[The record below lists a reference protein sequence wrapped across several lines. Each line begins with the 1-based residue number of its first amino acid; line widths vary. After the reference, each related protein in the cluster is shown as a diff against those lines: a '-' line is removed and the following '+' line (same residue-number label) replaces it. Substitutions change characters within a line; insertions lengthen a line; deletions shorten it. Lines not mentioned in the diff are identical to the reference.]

1 MIVKNEEHRL
11 KECLSSV
18 SGIVDDIV
26 IVDTGSSD
34 NTIVIAKEAGARV
47 FHFNWVNDFAAAR
60 NFALDQTNHGWI
72 LYLDADETLSP
83 SSVKELKKLTA
94 SFPGK
99 AYNCKVINIDTT
111 CNHPSV
117 LTYPRLFP
125 ARKSIRFEGKA
136 HEQIDYSLH
145 RNKIPILKSKI
156 EIIHTGYNLTVDGLK
171 QKAQRNL
178 TLLLEEYK
186 SNPSGYISYQIGQSY
201 GILNDP
207 LAENYFR
214 EAIHKGLERKEFL
227 SSAYRYIAALDT
239 ERMDLEEAEEF
250 INLSLA
256 ADDQQPLS
264 FIGASNV
271 YLLKN
276 NMTKAA
282 EFILKAFDLNNQIIA
297 GKGKSFH
304 YIFLDNDTICI
315 QGLNNSLFM
324 LNNDLFNFFFDKM
337 NKKNI
342 PCFNLF
348 HHIINNEPIPKDA
361 LKGLVENFPEKFLVL
376 LINALKKYTI
386 SESKDSLFSSFM
398 NHSKKIPQ
406 ILIQYGLFLSEIG
419 RFEEAASVLEKA
431 KENEPGDPSVIFYL
445 ISVYLRTD
453 NMEKVKNL
461 IIYAE
466 NKFSNLSPVI
476 SRIEF
481 IKKKIFF

>member
-1 MIVKNEEHRL
+1 
-11 KECLSSV
+11 
-18 SGIVDDIV
+18 
-26 IVDTGSSD
+26 
-34 NTIVIAKEAGARV
+34 
-47 FHFNWVNDFAAAR
+47 
-60 NFALDQTNHGWI
+60 
-72 LYLDADETLSP
+72 
-83 SSVKELKKLTA
+83 
-94 SFPGK
+94 
-99 AYNCKVINIDTT
+99 
-111 CNHPSV
+111 
-117 LTYPRLFP
+117 
-125 ARKSIRFEGKA
+125 
-136 HEQIDYSLH
+136 
-145 RNKIPILKSKI
+145 
-156 EIIHTGYNLTVDGLK
+156 
-171 QKAQRNL
+171 
-178 TLLLEEYK
+178 
-186 SNPSGYISYQIGQSY
+186 
-201 GILNDP
+201 
-207 LAENYFR
+207 
-214 EAIHKGLERKEFL
+214 
-227 SSAYRYIAALDT
+227 
-239 ERMDLEEAEEF
+239 
-250 INLSLA
+250 
-256 ADDQQPLS
+256 
-264 FIGASNV
+264 
-271 YLLKN
+271 
-276 NMTKAA
+276 
-282 EFILKAFDLNNQIIA
+282 
-297 GKGKSFH
+297 
-304 YIFLDNDTICI
+304 
-315 QGLNNSLFM
+315 
-324 LNNDLFNFFFDKM
+324 M